1 MFGLFCLNGWSV
13 YKHNQGIKEAMT
25 QELIKC
31 PCCDKMV
38 PADGLELSYK
48 LPDAIAS
55 MSQEDIDEHCKY
67 TNDYVI
73 CNDEYFYIRCTIPLP
88 VHDLGKDYAIGAW
101 AQVSENS
108 FGRIWQ
114 LWDDP
119 AQSNE
124 VPIRGLLANNIHLNS
139 NSENSEIEIQL
150 TGPTTRPKIT
160 IKDPECSLYKEQQ
173 CGITIHRAAEYS
185 DLCR

>member
-1 MFGLFCLNGWSV
+1 
-13 YKHNQGIKEAMT
+13 MT

-124 VPIRGLLANNIHLNS
+124 APVRGLLANNIHLNS

-150 TGPTTRPKIT
+150 TGPTTRPMIT

-173 CGITIHRAAEYS
+173 SGITIHRAAEYS